1 MTKKRITYIFL
12 LVGLLGIL
20 SSSIW
25 VLDPTTQSQ
34 SPIQGIPFSAELNNA
49 TISYTEE
56 VERVVDLFEVTL
68 NLTGTP
74 FTDATKVNMTITYS
88 NATVE
93 TYDLIESSNVWSF
106 STYFDYQAPIG
117 SNSFKLFV
125 WDGILLYDDTYDQPF
140 EILNCPP
147 KMAINIVNST
157 VYRNGTV
164 FFDITPTDV
173 ETPYYDL
180 GWSWQILFGIVEMN
194 SSSGNPQ
201 LTNLS
206 HYFPASTTNSR
217 LGEYTI
223 KGVIN
228 DDDGGSTT
236 TYAYFELLNNAP
248 TITDINLTWPDEGNP
263 NYVLRETEKFILG
276 VNVSDVEVTAD
287 DIDLR
292 ITIFDEK
299 GNSFGQSSAME
310 RSSPWNFEGN
320 ITIPKDKETGE
331 YTCEITAYEEIN
343 LVEYNTT
350 QSFTFTLGNNLPDA
364 ANISYTINGNIPTA
378 NGLRIKEFEPITF
391 AINVTDVDV
400 EGIEMI
406 RIHLIS
412 PNGTEFIYPFINP
425 EDNLLE
431 YTLSAKDLAY
441 GQWITWIYVVDFDGA
456 EVHADLPY
464 SFDIIPE
471 RFNTYLP
478 WIMLVIGAVIAFGV
492 SMAVL
497 GTRYITL
504 RRNFDNLLSRSG
516 DYKKQ
521 DSKPKKSK
529 PQTTNSPPP
538 EKKES
543 SETSSPKK
551 KSSATK
557 KHELFRKIK
566 KK

>member
-1 MTKKRITYIFL
+1 M
-12 LVGLLGIL
+12 
-20 SSSIW
+20 
-25 VLDPTTQSQ
+25 
-34 SPIQGIPFSAELNNA
+34 
-49 TISYTEE
+49 
-56 VERVVDLFEVTL
+56 
-68 NLTGTP
+68 
-74 FTDATKVNMTITYS
+74 
-88 NATVE
+88 
-93 TYDLIESSNVWSF
+93 
-106 STYFDYQAPIG
+106 
-117 SNSFKLFV
+117 
-125 WDGILLYDDTYDQPF
+125 
-140 EILNCPP
+140 
-147 KMAINIVNST
+147 
-157 VYRNGTV
+157 
-164 FFDITPTDV
+164 
-173 ETPYYDL
+173 
-180 GWSWQILFGIVEMN
+180 
-194 SSSGNPQ
+194 
-201 LTNLS
+201 
-206 HYFPASTTNSR
+206 
-217 LGEYTI
+217 
-223 KGVIN
+223 
-228 DDDGGSTT
+228 
-236 TYAYFELLNNAP
+236 
-248 TITDINLTWPDEGNP
+248 
-263 NYVLRETEKFILG
+263 
-276 VNVSDVEVTAD
+276 
-287 DIDLR
+287 
-292 ITIFDEK
+292 
-299 GNSFGQSSAME
+299 
-310 RSSPWNFEGN
+310 
-320 ITIPKDKETGE
+320 
-331 YTCEITAYEEIN
+331 
-343 LVEYNTT
+343 
-350 QSFTFTLGNNLPDA
+350 
-364 ANISYTINGNIPTA
+364 
-378 NGLRIKEFEPITF
+378 RIKEFEPITF
-391 AINVTDVDV
+391 AINITDVDV

-543 SETSSPKK
+543 SEPSSPKK